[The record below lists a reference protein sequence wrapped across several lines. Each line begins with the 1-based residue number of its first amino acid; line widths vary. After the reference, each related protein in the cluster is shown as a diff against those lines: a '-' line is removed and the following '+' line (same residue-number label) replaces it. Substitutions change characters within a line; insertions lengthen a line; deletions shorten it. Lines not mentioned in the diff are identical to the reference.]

1 MRISTWMVRL
11 KGTFLKGPT
20 YAVNLWSALEAS
32 PGMLI
37 DVKRV
42 ILDESGNASEV
53 RLEDEFFSALKARG
67 MCMDEGNSGCWKREG
82 RLLCE

>member
-11 KGTFLKGPT
+11 KITLLLGPT

-32 PGMLI
+32 PGMYI

-42 ILDESGNASEV
+42 ILDDSGNASELGKV
-53 RLEDEFFSALKARG
+53 
-67 MCMDEGNSGCWKREG
+67 G
-82 RLLCE
+82 R